1 MVHSWEVMIFLSIQI
16 KDLGWDYWE
25 TCQSLKYLVAQR
37 NLCLQGH
44 SKEPTEGP
52 KGSVSGKAE
61 GAILFSLRVL
71 KREYWPRDNILQ
83 KGNPVVRAVANQGY
97 NL

>member
-1 MVHSWEVMIFLSIQI
+1 MSLLQAMVLSWEVMILLSIQS

-44 SKEPTEGP
+44 SEEPTEGP

-61 GAILFSLRVL
+61 VADSLFPQGIKERILTT
-71 KREYWPRDNILQ
+71 
-83 KGNPVVRAVANQGY
+83 G
-97 NL
+97 